1 MTVELLP
8 FQKEAQ
14 LFVLKRK
21 ASLLALATGL
31 GKTITSIS
39 AVDTV
44 INKYPETK
52 CIYVT
57 ENSILCQ
64 SVEDIE
70 KHFDLKITQIYKLT
84 PKERK
89 EAYKDF
95 VASSNI
101 MVMNYHILIRDI
113 KLLQSLIVKHKIKLI
128 SIFDEANNIRR
139 ETSQFHQC
147 ARALSKLSY
156 KTVAL
161 TATPTKQKLDDIYN
175 TLKAINIE
183 PISQTYFTKNFEIL
197 ADTPT
202 LIISYLGKVVT
213 QIPCIATKGRYSVF
227 RFKIPFLKSNIK
239 KVILPD
245 NKLKIRTKNSEG
257 AFELGAVILGMNKSF
272 MKVETVDDRQLTFE
286 LLMVNKFQRLG
297 FKNTNTFMQKVSDY
311 IFVKSK
317 RSVCDTLPRFTL
329 QKRLVDEDK
338 LSKQTIT
345 MLYEKTIKDVED
357 SDEPRAKFVNYAQIL
372 ISQNTPQSYNE
383 QIDFKYK
390 TEKIKEVFKILEND
404 VEENDKVVI
413 YSPWRKS
420 IDILYCMLLD
430 EYCDGN
436 TEMIA
441 KISGGDDTDNNEER
455 VRFQTNP
462 NCKILLL
469 TDAGTRGLNLQ
480 VANHLIFLNMPR
492 DAGDY
497 DQVGGRL
504 PRVGTKHTS
513 LSAYFIIAEETI
525 DQDHYEMV
533 MRNYMFMRE
542 LHSEF
547 GDESLQDTNFKP
559 LDLKNK
565 DEFLFKKLENR
576 KKQYIN

>member
-1 MTVELLP
+1 MSVKLLP

-14 LFVLKRK
+14 LFILKRK

-39 AVDTV
+39 AVAK
-44 INKYPETK
+44 IIEKYPEAK

-64 SVEDIE
+64 SVEDIQE
-70 KHFDLKITQIYKLT
+70 HFDLKVTQIYKLT

-89 EAYKDF
+89 LAYKDF
-95 VASSNI
+95 ISSGNI

-113 KLLQSLIVKHKIKLI
+113 ELLYRLVVTNKIQLV
-128 SIFDEANNIRR
+128 SIFDEANNIRT
-139 ETSQFHQC
+139 ETSKFHQ
-147 ARALSKLSY
+147 ASRQLSKASY
-156 KTVAL
+156 KSIAL

-183 PISQTYFTKNFEIL
+183 PLTRTYFAKNFEIY
-197 ADTPT
+197 AEQPT
-202 LIISYLGKVVT
+202 LIISLSGKQLT
-213 QIPCIATKGRYSVF
+213 QVPSIANKGRYNLF
-227 RFKIPFLKSNIK
+227 RFRIPMLKDNMIK
-239 KVILPD
+239 PYIPD
-245 NKLKIRTKNSEG
+245 NKIRTRVRIPD
-257 AFELGAVILGMNKSF
+257 ATFEIGAVVTSQSKHYMQVMTKDGKH
-272 MKVETVDDRQLTFE
+272 LTFE
-286 LLMVNKFQRLG
+286 LLLVSRAQRLG
-297 FKNTNTFMQKVSDY
+297 FKNTGIFMDKMSDY

-317 RSVCDTLPRFTL
+317 RSVCDSLPRYTL
-329 QKRLVDEDK
+329 QKRIVAEDT

-345 MLYEKTIKDVED
+345 ALYKRTNED
-357 SDEPRAKFVNYAQIL
+357 GLPKPINYAQIM
-372 ISQNTPQSYNE
+372 ISQNTPQSYDEN
-383 QIDFKYK
+383 IDEYYK
-390 TEKIKEVFKILEND
+390 TNKIKEVFNILEND
-404 VEENDKVVI
+404 VDENDKIVI

-420 IDILYCMLLD
+420 IDTLYNILLADYC
-430 EYCDGN
+430 N
-436 TEMIA
+436 NAT
-441 KISGGDDTDNNEER
+441 SSNNEER
-455 VRFQTNP
+455 IRFQTDP
-462 NCKILLL
+462 DCKILLM

-480 VANHLIFLNMPR
+480 VANHIIFLNMPK

-513 LSAYFIIAEETI
+513 LSAYFIIAEDTI

-542 LHSEF
+542 LHPEF
-547 GDESLQDTNFKP
+547 GDESLQDTKFKP
-559 LDLKNK
+559 LDLKQK

-576 KKQYIN
+576 KKQYI